1 MRKNPEL
8 IIDMTP
14 EGRILGPQPVSLG
27 TIMARLAAFGVG
39 LFVLAIAFWA
49 ALFLLP
55 VMLILGVLGYFALRG
70 QLQRGGFE
78 IRRRY

>member
-1 MRKNPEL
+1 MTKNPGP

-14 EGRILGPQPVSLG
+14 EGRILGPRPVSFG